1 MKIAICDDEKELLLK
16 LGKMIEDEFKLFQ
29 DELKIDYYETG
40 EEFLKGYEENEYDVA
55 FLDVYLPG
63 MTGFEVA
70 QEINKKRNNTYII
83 FVTSNSELVYE
94 CFDYKPFYFIRKD
107 EYLSG
112 IRKVVKK
119 LMIVMRQDEV
129 LEVEING
136 INKNIVITD
145 IIYIRSDSHSV
156 IIHTRKF
163 EYAVRGNMTDFE
175 ARLTPFDFI
184 RIHRKYIINLSHLI
198 KIDSELNE
206 VKLYE
211 NIRLE
216 MSRNYKNI
224 VKEAQVKYE
233 RSLK

>member
-1 MKIAICDDEKELLLK
+1 MKIAICDDEKELILK
-16 LGKMIEDEFKLFQ
+16 LGKIIEDEFRLFQ

-40 EEFLKGYEENEYDVA
+40 EELLKGYEKNEYDVV

-63 MTGFEVA
+63 LTGFEVA
-70 QEINKKRNNTYII
+70 QEINKKRNSTYII

-107 EYLSG
+107 EYLPG
-112 IRKVVKK
+112 IRKVAKK

-129 LEVEING
+129 FEVEING
-136 INKNIVITD
+136 VNKNIVIAD

-156 IIHTRKF
+156 IIHTKKF

-175 ARLTPFDFI
+175 SRLTPFDFI
-184 RIHRKYIINLSHLI
+184 RVHRKYIINLSHLI
-198 KIDSELNE
+198 KIDTELNE

>member
-1 MKIAICDDEKELLLK
+1 MKIAICDDEKELILK
-16 LGKMIEDEFKLFQ
+16 LGKIIEDEFRLFQ

-40 EEFLKGYEENEYDVA
+40 EEFLKGYEENKYDVA

-107 EYLSG
+107 EYLAG
-112 IRKVVKK
+112 VRKVAKK
-119 LMIVMRQDEV
+119 LIKVMRQDEV
-129 LEVEING
+129 LEVDING
-136 INKNIVITD
+136 INKNIVIAD
-145 IIYIRSDSHSV
+145 IIYIQSNNHSI
-156 IIHTRKF
+156 IIHTKKF
-163 EYAVRGNMTDFE
+163 EYTVRGNMKDFE
-175 ARLTPFDFI
+175 ARLTPIDFI
-184 RIHRKYIINLSHLI
+184 RVHRKYIINLSHLI
-198 KIDSELNE
+198 KIDTELNE

-216 MSRNYKNI
+216 MSRNYKKI
-224 VKEAQVKYE
+224 VKEAQIKYE